1 MNKIIKKIK
10 KTFAPKIVYKL
21 LVDIFF
27 LSLIVTALFIALDDL
42 IPNILDT
49 YISPFKLFAFLFI
62 IFGIIIYTANR
73 LELSFKLKKSK
84 RWTFILSLLL
94 FAFAVTI
101 AGIRGGFTFDI
112 ITTIFSLLTFL
123 LLVKNLHTNNLF

>member
-10 KTFAPKIVYKL
+10 KTFTAKIVYKL

-27 LSLIVTALFIALDDL
+27 LSLIVTALFIALDNL
-42 IPNILDT
+42 IPNILDA

-73 LELSFKLKKSK
+73 LEISFKLKKSK
-84 RWTFILSLLL
+84 RWMLVLSLLL
-94 FAFAVTI
+94 FTFAVTI
-101 AGIRGGFTFDI
+101 AGIRGGLAFDI
-112 ITTIFSLLTFL
+112 ITTTFSLLTFL
-123 LLVKNLHTNNLF
+123 LLIKISARLIR